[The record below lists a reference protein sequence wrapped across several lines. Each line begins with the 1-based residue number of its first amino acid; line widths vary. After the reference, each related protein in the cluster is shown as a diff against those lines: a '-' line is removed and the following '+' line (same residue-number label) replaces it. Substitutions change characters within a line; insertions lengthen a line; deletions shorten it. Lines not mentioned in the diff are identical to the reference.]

1 MLLDFI
7 RLEKNSDTAM
17 YLQLYSE
24 IKAAVAAGIIKK
36 GERLPSIRETAAQLG
51 VSRTTAESA
60 YLRLCIEGI
69 AESSPQ
75 RGYFV
80 CSVPPASALSLSPA
94 APTSPAAKKK
104 ILYDFSARNID
115 TSAAD
120 IDLWKRIVREVLRD
134 TEGLTSYGDPQGEKP
149 LRQALASYSYKSRG
163 VVCRPENIVIGA
175 GVGPLLNILCGLIG
189 RDMTV
194 GFEFG
199 GFPIAEQI
207 FEDYGIRT
215 LTLDCDKNGA
225 LPASLKK
232 SGADIL
238 MLMPSALSRI
248 SITGLA
254 RRRSLFAEWTKKN
267 RLIIEDDYNGELRYT
282 ARSVPA
288 FQGKC
293 PDRTVYIGS
302 FSKLLLPSVRIA
314 YMVLPDSLIDRFAQ
328 KKNYYNQTCGKT
340 EQSALRV
347 YIENGALEKHLRKLR
362 KLYYAKSQSFLK
374 AAEEIFPE
382 AEVTLYESSL
392 IGGIR
397 LPGKPDLKKAAEDCG
412 IKPAGCSDNEL
423 RLSFAGI
430 KEEAFLPALKALKNN
445 L

>member
-7 RLEKNSDTAM
+7 NLQKESDTAM
-17 YLQLYSE
+17 YLQLYDE
-24 IKAAVAAGIIKK
+24 IKKAVAAGIIKK
-36 GERLPSIRETAAQLG
+36 GERLPSIRETAVQLG

-80 CSVPPASALSLSPA
+80 CGIPAVPPAAVSIHKSE
-94 APTSPAAKKK
+94 TGVR
-104 ILYDFSARNID
+104 YDFSARNID

-134 TEGLTSYGDPQGEKP
+134 TEGLTSYGDPQGELP
-149 LRQALASYSYKSRG
+149 LRQALASYSYKARG
-163 VVCRPENIVIGA
+163 VICRPENIVVGA

-189 RDMTV
+189 RNMTV

-199 GFPIAEQI
+199 GFPVARQI

-215 LTLDCDKNGA
+215 LPLDCDKNGA
-225 LPASLKK
+225 LPAPLKK

-238 MLMPSALSRI
+238 MLMPSALSKI
-248 SITGLA
+248 SVTGIA
-254 RRRSLFAEWTKKN
+254 RRRSEFAEWAEKEH
-267 RLIIEDDYNGELRYT
+267 LIIEDDYNGELRYT
-282 ARSVPA
+282 ARSMPA

-293 PDRTVYIGS
+293 PGRTIYIGS

-314 YMVLPDSLIDRFAQ
+314 YMVLPDSLAEKFLQ
-328 KKNYYNQTCGKT
+328 KKDCYNQTCGKT
-340 EQSALRV
+340 EQSALKA
-347 YIENGALEKHLRKLR
+347 YIESGALEKHLRKLR
-362 KLYYAKSQSFLK
+362 KLYYAKSQSLLK
-374 AAEEIFPE
+374 AAEEIFPG

-392 IGGIR
+392 TAGIH
-397 LPGKPDLKKAAEDCG
+397 LPECRNIKKSAENAG
-412 IKPAGCSDNEL
+412 IKPAGILGDEL

-430 KEEAFLPALKALKNN
+430 KEEDFLPALKALKNN

>member
-1 MLLDFI
+1 MLLDFVH
-7 RLEKNSDTAM
+7 LEKNSGNAM

-24 IKAAVAAGIIKK
+24 IKAAAVKGIIKP
-36 GERLPSIRETAAQLG
+36 GERLPSIREAAAQLG

-60 YLRLCIEGI
+60 YLKLCIEGL

-75 RGYFV
+75 RGYFI
-80 CSVPPASALSLSPA
+80 CAVPSAPSPASKP
-94 APTSPAAKKK
+94 KGKDKK

-115 TSAAD
+115 PAAAD
-120 IDLWKRIVREVLRD
+120 IDLWKRMVRGVLRD
-134 TEGLTSYGDPQGEKP
+134 TGELTSYGDPQGEEP
-149 LRQALASYSYKSRG
+149 LRRALAAYSYKARG
-163 VVCRPENIVIGA
+163 VVCRPENIVTGA

-199 GFPIAEQI
+199 GFPVAEQI

-215 LTLDCDKNGA
+215 VPLDCDKSGA
-225 LPASLKK
+225 LPSALKK

-238 MLMPSALSRI
+238 MLMPSALSKI
-248 SITGLA
+248 SVAGLA
-254 RRRSLFAEWTKKN
+254 RRRAVFAEWAEN
-267 RLIIEDDYNGELRYT
+267 GGLIIEDDYNGELRYT

-288 FQGKC
+288 FQGKS

-314 YMVLPDSLIDRFAQ
+314 YMVLPDSLLEKFTR

-340 EQSALRV
+340 EQSALRA
-347 YIENGALEKHLRKLR
+347 YIESGALEKHLRKLR
-362 KLYYAKSQSFLK
+362 KLYYAKSRSFLK
-374 AAEEIFPE
+374 AVGEVFPE

-392 IGGIR
+392 TAGICLPGNPDFGKSAEACGIR
-397 LPGKPDLKKAAEDCG
+397 
-412 IKPAGCSDNEL
+412 PAGFSEDEL

-430 KEEAFLPALKALKNN
+430 NEEDFLPALKLLKNN